1 MSFDT
6 LECHDQNVFNPK
18 LSEFV
23 CTELLEREI
32 SETFDNEIVSLDT
45 TDQFFEAKKNS
56 FEIERKK
63 QLDSVDSMK
72 SKKKK
77 CHKKDTIKDVD
88 VRIFK
93 SEKEPKRKSV
103 IEFNTEYACSIKALS
118 VKETS
123 SIKLTTRFFS
133 GKMLMFAKLS
143 LKSFIYELIET
154 FVFPN
159 EKTKKIYEKC
169 QIEYAYVYHILTDT
183 DSTSVKFLFVCAE
196 NNKLP
201 DPIYRDV
208 IFGVVSSNK
217 IIKRFDT
224 SHPFW
229 EAFQVRD
236 ETLQKKCGYY
246 EIEHIDD
253 LCYITIAV
261 NPREYIEKF
270 LSEKVN
276 KKHKGLKKGSSG
288 MDIQNFGKR
297 INSVRD
303 IDNFGQL
310 PQENLSQFRFVIKN
324 NKMNL
329 QEVNK
334 SRFAQ
339 ANDER
344 YYFADIIT
352 LLPFSHPNFLEIGHY
367 KSEKKERVERY
378 IIIEKQKF
386 LNMEKKGLLKNH
398 RLFTLQSIYL
408 QWPEYRNLN
417 SDKRGMNNDEQIN
430 FGLDT
435 RSFILNGFLR

>member
-253 LCYITIAV
+253 LCCITIAV

-297 INSVRD
+297 IN
-303 IDNFGQL
+303 
-310 PQENLSQFRFVIKN
+310 
-324 NKMNL
+324 
-329 QEVNK
+329 
-334 SRFAQ
+334 
-339 ANDER
+339 
-344 YYFADIIT
+344 
-352 LLPFSHPNFLEIGHY
+352 
-367 KSEKKERVERY
+367 
-378 IIIEKQKF
+378 
-386 LNMEKKGLLKNH
+386 
-398 RLFTLQSIYL
+398 
-408 QWPEYRNLN
+408 
-417 SDKRGMNNDEQIN
+417 
-430 FGLDT
+430 
-435 RSFILNGFLR
+435 